1 MVAEDRL
8 LAANTAESAAKQQ
21 IEQRS
26 LVIGQLKNSL
36 STLLGQG
43 PDRAA
48 SLPRPHLLSAD
59 KTGLPEN
66 IPAALMSHRA
76 DITAARWR
84 VEAASKNIAA
94 AKARYYPDF
103 NLTAM
108 AGFKSILGDA
118 IFGDVSQSWSV
129 APAVT
134 IPLFET
140 GLKAN
145 LQAKTAAYD
154 LAVAQYNQTIT
165 NALGEITDNVLVM
178 QSLKQQL
185 IDAEE
190 TTLLADKTYQVSVAR
205 FRSGLGSQL
214 AVLMAEQ
221 QLIQAETQLSTL
233 KTRQQDSLA
242 LLIQSLGGGF
252 SSDDATTSHLPNK
265 NS

>member
-1 MVAEDRL
+1 M
-8 LAANTAESAAKQQ
+8 
-21 IEQRS
+21 
-26 LVIGQLKNSL
+26 
-36 STLLGQG
+36 
-43 PDRAA
+43 
-48 SLPRPHLLSAD
+48 
-59 KTGLPEN
+59 
-66 IPAALMSHRA
+66 
-76 DITAARWR
+76 
-84 VEAASKNIAA
+84 
-94 AKARYYPDF
+94 
-103 NLTAM
+103 
-108 AGFKSILGDA
+108 
-118 IFGDVSQSWSV
+118 
-129 APAVT
+129 
-134 IPLFET
+134 
-140 GLKAN
+140 
-145 LQAKTAAYD
+145 
-154 LAVAQYNQTIT
+154 AQYNQTIT